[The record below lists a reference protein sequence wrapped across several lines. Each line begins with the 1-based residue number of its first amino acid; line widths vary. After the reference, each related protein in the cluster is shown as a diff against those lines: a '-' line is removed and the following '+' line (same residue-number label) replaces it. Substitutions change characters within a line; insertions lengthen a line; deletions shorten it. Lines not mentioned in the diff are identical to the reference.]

1 MIPPMTEIQIEMH
14 FLERNGF
21 TKVVFNE
28 LVMTI
33 LDFDGL
39 EQGLETLEQTMCMY
53 Y

>member
-1 MIPPMTEIQIEMH
+1 M
-14 FLERNGF
+14 
-21 TKVVFNE
+21 FNE

-39 EQGLETLEQTMCMY
+39 EQGLERLEQAMCMY